1 MATELNSA
9 PDSAAEVP
17 RGDDEPE
24 EVEEEAGRRE
34 DVEVE
39 EHGQAVGQEALQ
51 DMTQMKLDV
60 LGVRPPAYPTTLA
73 GIKWNG

>member
-24 EVEEEAGRRE
+24 EVEEEAGRSE

-39 EHGQAVGQEALQ
+39 EHGQTVGQEALQ
-51 DMTQMKLDV
+51 VKL
-60 LGVRPPAYPTTLA
+60 LHISPFTYGSHLLCW
-73 GIKWNG
+73 KHEQ

>member
-9 PDSAAEVP
+9 PDAAAEVP

-24 EVEEEAGRRE
+24 EVEEEAGRSE

-51 DMTQMKLDV
+51 VKL
-60 LGVRPPAYPTTLA
+60 LCRFHRSNLLC
-73 GIKWNG
+73 

>member
-1 MATELNSA
+1 MARELNSA

-24 EVEEEAGRRE
+24 EVEEEAGRSE

-39 EHGQAVGQEALQ
+39 EHGQPVGQEALQ
-51 DMTQMKLDV
+51 VKL
-60 LGVRPPAYPTTLA
+60 LCTFQRSHLLYW
-73 GIKWNG
+73 KH